1 MVEWLRLS
9 RRRRRVRLAGLLI
22 VVGVLAVTVSP
33 AGATPSKRC
42 TRNCPPPPEVVAFW
56 KAIFRMVVFSG
67 NGAWVDVYDWSPTF
81 TRGAATFGTSDVD
94 ALADRGVQVL
104 YIQTSRWNVPDD
116 VLDPALLRSI
126 VARAHARRMRVV
138 GWYMPTFADP
148 MLDLRRFGAM
158 RTVGVDGIAVD
169 IEDTTVDLATRNE
182 RLVLESALL
191 RWWLP
196 DTPLAAVVLPP
207 VVTDVINP
215 AYWPAFPW
223 TRIAPLY
230 DVWMPMSYW
239 TNRSPESGYRD
250 AYRYTAENIDR
261 LRSNLGRPKAV
272 VSVVGGIADQVSSA
286 EIAGLVR
293 AANERGVIGGSL
305 YDART
310 MTPGL
315 WEPMLAFRR

>member
-1 MVEWLRLS
+1 MVAL
-9 RRRRRVRLAGLLI
+9 V
-22 VVGVLAVTVSP
+22 AVAVSP
-33 AGATPSKRC
+33 AGASVAKRC
-42 TRNCPPPPEVVAFW
+42 RRNCPPPPEVVAFW
-56 KAIFRMVVFSG
+56 KAIFRMVAFSG

-81 TRGAATFGTSDVD
+81 TKGAASFGPADVD

-116 VLDPALLRSI
+116 VLDPVLLRSI
-126 VARAHARRMRVV
+126 VARAHAAKMRVI
-138 GWYMPTFADP
+138 GWYLPTFADP
-148 MLDLRRFGAM
+148 LADLRRFGAM
-158 RTVGVDGIAVD
+158 RSVGVDGIAVD

-215 AYWPAFPW
+215 RYWPQFPW
-223 TRIAPLY
+223 ARLAPLY

-239 TNRSPESGYRD
+239 TNRTAESGYRD
-250 AYRYTAENIDR
+250 AYRYTAENVDR
-261 LRSNLGRPKAV
+261 LRANLGRPKAP
-272 VSVVGGIADQVSSA
+272 VSVVGGIADAVTPA
-286 EIAGLVR
+286 DVAGFVR
-293 AANERGVIGGSL
+293 AANERGAIGGSL

-310 MTPGL
+310 MTAGL
-315 WEPMLAFRR
+315 WDPMRAFRR